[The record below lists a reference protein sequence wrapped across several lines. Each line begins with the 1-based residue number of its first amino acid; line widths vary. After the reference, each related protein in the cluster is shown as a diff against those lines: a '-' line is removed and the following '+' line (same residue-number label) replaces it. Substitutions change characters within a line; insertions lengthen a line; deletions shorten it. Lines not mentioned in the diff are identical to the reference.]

1 MNLFLS
7 STMGAAIM
15 LMACCAFAQTAAEE
29 PELNEDPDELARVM
43 DIVPPQPGFELSLVT
58 PSESGMSEIVNRWP
72 EDLVIAPIPG
82 RSPTFGWTL
91 AVGGG
96 YFMESSHSD
105 GDSPPSAIGGFA
117 WFAENGS
124 YAFGAGSKLHLDND
138 RFRVK
143 AGAGYMDLR
152 YRYYGIGE
160 ANDLGISV
168 DVLQSGPTYF
178 ASGSWRTWKKL
189 YLGLGY
195 LRGDVESRARIEIEG
210 PPPFFDPNLDVSIGG
225 IMLPIEWDSR
235 DHEQFPTGG
244 WLVTGRSVLYR
255 KGAGS
260 DFDAET
266 FMLAANSYHSVRD
279 RDVIALRAYARATS
293 GDAPFFLLSTFGGPK
308 DLRGYPS
315 GRYRDRMMY
324 AVQGEYRW
332 QINEKWIATGFAGFG
347 EVAHSASEFGNNF
360 LPAAGVGARFVISQ
374 KHRVSLSLDYAFGK
388 DGGEIYVGVGE
399 AF

>member
-1 MNLFLS
+1 MNPFFFSLMGVAMLLTAS
-7 STMGAAIM
+7 GAAG
-15 LMACCAFAQTAAEE
+15 QTTAEVIGVHEDAEE
-29 PELNEDPDELARVM
+29 NARVL
-43 DIVPPQPGFELSLVT
+43 DIGPPEPGLDFALVT
-58 PSESGMSEIVNRWP
+58 PDEGVMKRLIDRWP
-72 EDLVIAPIPG
+72 EDLVIAPVPG

-96 YFMESSHSD
+96 YFMELSNPNS
-105 GDSPPSAIGGFA
+105 DSPPSAVGGFT

-124 YAFGAGSKLHLDND
+124 YAYGAGANLHLHDD

-143 AGAGYMDLR
+143 VGAAYIDLR
-152 YRYYGIGE
+152 YRYYGIGDE
-160 ANDLGISV
+160 NDLGLSLDI
-168 DVLQSGPTYF
+168 LQSGPTYF

-195 LRGDVESRARIEIEG
+195 LSGDVDSSLRLGTEG
-210 PPPFFDPNLDVSIGG
+210 PGQFFDPTLNVNLGG

-235 DHEQFPTGG
+235 DHEQFPTSG

-255 KGAGS
+255 EDVGS

-266 FMLAANSYHSVRD
+266 FRLAANSYHLVRD

-293 GDAPFFLLSTFGGPK
+293 GEAPFFLLSTFGGPK

-324 AVQGEYRW
+324 TLQGEYRW
-332 QINEKWIATGFAGFG
+332 RINDKWIATGFAGFG
-347 EVAHSASEFGNNF
+347 EVADSAKEFGSDF

-374 KHRVSLSLDYAFGK
+374 KHRVSLSIDYAIGK
-388 DGGEIYVGVGE
+388 DGGEFYVGVGE

>member
-1 MNLFLS
+1 MKLSFSTSLGVTILSMATCAVAQTTTEDTVLHEDSEEFAKVLDIGPPPPNLE
-7 STMGAAIM
+7 
-15 LMACCAFAQTAAEE
+15 FAQVSF
-29 PELNEDPDELARVM
+29 DE
-43 DIVPPQPGFELSLVT
+43 G
-58 PSESGMSEIVNRWP
+58 GMRKLFSRWP

-96 YFMESSHSD
+96 YFMETAGPDSD
-105 GDSPPSAIGGFA
+105 SAPSAVGGFA

-124 YAFGAGSKLHLDND
+124 YAYGAGANLHLYDD
-138 RFRVK
+138 QFRFK
-143 AGAGYMDLR
+143 AGAAYADLR
-152 YRYYGIGE
+152 YRYYGIGKS
-160 ANDLGISV
+160 NDLGISI

-178 ASGSWRTWKKL
+178 AAGSWRTWKKL

-195 LRGDVESRARIEIEG
+195 LSGDVDTSARLGIEDPG
-210 PPPFFDPNLDVSIGG
+210 QFFDPTLDVNIGG

-235 DHEQFPTGG
+235 DHEQFPTSG

-255 KGAGS
+255 KDAGS

-279 RDVIALRAYARATS
+279 RDVIALRAYARTTS
-293 GDAPFFLLSTFGGPK
+293 GDAPFFLLSTFGGSK

-324 AVQGEYRW
+324 TLQGEYRW

-347 EVAHSASEFGNNF
+347 EVAESAKEFGNDF

-374 KHRVSLSLDYAFGK
+374 KHRVSLSFDYAIGK
-388 DGGEIYVGVGE
+388 HGVEFYVGVGE